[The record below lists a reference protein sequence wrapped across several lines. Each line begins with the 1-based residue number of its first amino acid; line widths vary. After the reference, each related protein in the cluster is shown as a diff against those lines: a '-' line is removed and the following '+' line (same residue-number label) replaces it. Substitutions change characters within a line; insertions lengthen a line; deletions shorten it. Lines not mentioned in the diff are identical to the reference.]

1 MQEQTYIISSF
12 KGKRFFLIKT
22 EQEK

>member
-12 KGKRFFLIKT
+12 KANRFFLIKA

>member
-12 KGKRFFLIKT
+12 KQNRFFLVKT

>member
-12 KGKRFFLIKT
+12 KANRFFLVKT

>member
-1 MQEQTYIISSF
+1 MQEQTYIISYF
-12 KGKRFFLIKT
+12 KANRFFLIKT